1 MRYIVYIDRL
11 FLLQL
16 VQSCVLLLLTR
27 AFLRSTV
34 TLKRIVF
41 ASAAGTL
48 LFCVIFL
55 LPGISRNIKVLLFAL
70 CSLATLWL
78 AFRIRTLQV
87 FCRAVIL
94 YHAAAFLLAGA
105 LYALLHAAGRRP
117 AMTTMQ
123 ASLCAVGVG
132 TAALYIL
139 RWEKKSAQ
147 AVIVTAI
154 LEDGDVKITLEAL
167 IDSGNSLYD
176 PISQRPVCVVE
187 KAALEGKI
195 PLKAH
200 VHRVDDIYTAIRI
213 AKEFGLSMTLD
224 HCSEGHLIAEDLAK
238 EGFPAIVGPDLSSR
252 SKIEVQNMAFKTAGV
267 LHEAGVLV
275 AITTDHPVSLIQS
288 LPICAGL
295 AVKSGLPLEEG
306 LRAIT
311 CNPARIC
318 RVFDR
323 VGSLEPGKDADI
335 AIFTGNP
342 METFTRTMCTI
353 INGKIVYR
361 DTGF

>member
-105 LYALLHAAGRRP
+105 LYALLHTAGRRP

-195 PLKAH
+195 PL
-200 VHRVDDIYTAIRI
+200 DIPEKFR
-213 AKEFGLSMTLD
+213 
-224 HCSEGHLIAEDLAK
+224 LIPYHSLGKKHGIMQAVEIEKLKVKK
-238 EGFPAIVGPDLSSR
+238 EGQELVIEKALLGLYENKVTQSGAYQMILHPALLENRRNGHDIKSR
-252 SKIEVQNMAFKTAGV
+252 NTRKN
-267 LHEAGVLV
+267 
-275 AITTDHPVSLIQS
+275 
-288 LPICAGL
+288 
-295 AVKSGLPLEEG
+295 AV
-306 LRAIT
+306 
-311 CNPARIC
+311 
-318 RVFDR
+318 
-323 VGSLEPGKDADI
+323 
-335 AIFTGNP
+335 
-342 METFTRTMCTI
+342 
-353 INGKIVYR
+353 
-361 DTGF
+361 

>member
-123 ASLCAVGVG
+123 ASLCAVGIG

-187 KAALEGKI
+187 KVALEGKI
-195 PLKAH
+195 PL
-200 VHRVDDIYTAIRI
+200 DIPEKFR
-213 AKEFGLSMTLD
+213 
-224 HCSEGHLIAEDLAK
+224 LIPYHSLGKKHGIMQAVEIEKLKVKK
-238 EGFPAIVGPDLSSR
+238 EGQELVIEKALLGLYENKVTQSGAYQMILHPALLENRRNGHDIKSCNTR
-252 SKIEVQNMAFKTAGV
+252 KN
-267 LHEAGVLV
+267 
-275 AITTDHPVSLIQS
+275 
-288 LPICAGL
+288 
-295 AVKSGLPLEEG
+295 AV
-306 LRAIT
+306 
-311 CNPARIC
+311 
-318 RVFDR
+318 
-323 VGSLEPGKDADI
+323 
-335 AIFTGNP
+335 
-342 METFTRTMCTI
+342 
-353 INGKIVYR
+353 
-361 DTGF
+361 

>member
-27 AFLRSTV
+27 EFLRSTV

-55 LPGISRNIKVLLFAL
+55 LSGISRNIKVLLFAL

-123 ASLCAVGVG
+123 ASLCAVGIG

-195 PLKAH
+195 PL
-200 VHRVDDIYTAIRI
+200 DIPEKFR
-213 AKEFGLSMTLD
+213 
-224 HCSEGHLIAEDLAK
+224 LIPYHSLGKKHGIMQAVEIEKLKVKK
-238 EGFPAIVGPDLSSR
+238 EGQELVIEKALLGLYENKVTHSGAYQMILHPALLENRRNGHDIKSCNTR
-252 SKIEVQNMAFKTAGV
+252 KN
-267 LHEAGVLV
+267 
-275 AITTDHPVSLIQS
+275 
-288 LPICAGL
+288 
-295 AVKSGLPLEEG
+295 AV
-306 LRAIT
+306 
-311 CNPARIC
+311 
-318 RVFDR
+318 
-323 VGSLEPGKDADI
+323 
-335 AIFTGNP
+335 
-342 METFTRTMCTI
+342 
-353 INGKIVYR
+353 
-361 DTGF
+361 

>member
-195 PLKAH
+195 PL
-200 VHRVDDIYTAIRI
+200 DIPEKFR
-213 AKEFGLSMTLD
+213 
-224 HCSEGHLIAEDLAK
+224 LIPYHSLGKKHGIMQAVEIEKLKVKK
-238 EGFPAIVGPDLSSR
+238 EGQELV
-252 SKIEVQNMAFKTAGV
+252 IEKALLGLYENKVTQSGAYQMI
-267 LHEAGVLV
+267 LHAALLENRRKGHD
-275 AITTDHPVSLIQS
+275 IKSCNTRKN
-288 LPICAGL
+288 
-295 AVKSGLPLEEG
+295 AV
-306 LRAIT
+306 
-311 CNPARIC
+311 
-318 RVFDR
+318 
-323 VGSLEPGKDADI
+323 
-335 AIFTGNP
+335 
-342 METFTRTMCTI
+342 
-353 INGKIVYR
+353 
-361 DTGF
+361 

>member
-105 LYALLHAAGRRP
+105 LYALLHTAGRRP

-123 ASLCAVGVG
+123 ASLCAVGIG

-167 IDSGNSLYD
+167 IDRKSGAGRENPPGYPRKIPPHPLPLPWQKARHNAGSGN
-176 PISQRPVCVVE
+176 
-187 KAALEGKI
+187 
-195 PLKAH
+195 
-200 VHRVDDIYTAIRI
+200 
-213 AKEFGLSMTLD
+213 
-224 HCSEGHLIAEDLAK
+224 
-238 EGFPAIVGPDLSSR
+238 
-252 SKIEVQNMAFKTAGV
+252 
-267 LHEAGVLV
+267 
-275 AITTDHPVSLIQS
+275 
-288 LPICAGL
+288 
-295 AVKSGLPLEEG
+295 
-306 LRAIT
+306 
-311 CNPARIC
+311 
-318 RVFDR
+318 
-323 VGSLEPGKDADI
+323 
-335 AIFTGNP
+335 
-342 METFTRTMCTI
+342 
-353 INGKIVYR
+353 
-361 DTGF
+361 

>member
-147 AVIVTAI
+147 AVIVAAI

-195 PLKAH
+195 PL
-200 VHRVDDIYTAIRI
+200 DIPEKFR
-213 AKEFGLSMTLD
+213 
-224 HCSEGHLIAEDLAK
+224 LIPYHSLGKKHGIMQAVEIEKLKVKK
-238 EGFPAIVGPDLSSR
+238 EGQELVIEKALLGLYENKVTQSGAYQMILHPALLENRRKGHDIKSCNTR
-252 SKIEVQNMAFKTAGV
+252 KN
-267 LHEAGVLV
+267 
-275 AITTDHPVSLIQS
+275 
-288 LPICAGL
+288 
-295 AVKSGLPLEEG
+295 AV
-306 LRAIT
+306 
-311 CNPARIC
+311 
-318 RVFDR
+318 
-323 VGSLEPGKDADI
+323 
-335 AIFTGNP
+335 
-342 METFTRTMCTI
+342 
-353 INGKIVYR
+353 
-361 DTGF
+361 

>member
-147 AVIVTAI
+147 AVIVSAI

-187 KAALEGKI
+187 KAALEGKTPLDI
-195 PLKAH
+195 PEKFRLIPYHSLGKKHGIMQAVEIEKLK
-200 VHRVDDIYTAIRI
+200 V
-213 AKEFGLSMTLD
+213 K
-224 HCSEGHLIAEDLAK
+224 K
-238 EGFPAIVGPDLSSR
+238 EGQELVIEKALLGLYENKVTQSGAYQMILHPALLENRRNGHDIKSCNTR
-252 SKIEVQNMAFKTAGV
+252 KN
-267 LHEAGVLV
+267 
-275 AITTDHPVSLIQS
+275 
-288 LPICAGL
+288 
-295 AVKSGLPLEEG
+295 AV
-306 LRAIT
+306 
-311 CNPARIC
+311 
-318 RVFDR
+318 
-323 VGSLEPGKDADI
+323 
-335 AIFTGNP
+335 
-342 METFTRTMCTI
+342 
-353 INGKIVYR
+353 
-361 DTGF
+361 

>member
-27 AFLRSTV
+27 EFLRSTV

-55 LPGISRNIKVLLFAL
+55 LSGISRNIKVLLFAL

-123 ASLCAVGVG
+123 ASLCAVGIG

-154 LEDGDVKITLEAL
+154 LARWRRKNHPGGADRQRQQPVRPHQPKAGMRCGKSGAGRENPPSDIPEKFRL
-167 IDSGNSLYD
+167 IPYHSLGKKARHNAGSGN
-176 PISQRPVCVVE
+176 
-187 KAALEGKI
+187 
-195 PLKAH
+195 
-200 VHRVDDIYTAIRI
+200 
-213 AKEFGLSMTLD
+213 
-224 HCSEGHLIAEDLAK
+224 
-238 EGFPAIVGPDLSSR
+238 
-252 SKIEVQNMAFKTAGV
+252 
-267 LHEAGVLV
+267 
-275 AITTDHPVSLIQS
+275 
-288 LPICAGL
+288 
-295 AVKSGLPLEEG
+295 
-306 LRAIT
+306 
-311 CNPARIC
+311 
-318 RVFDR
+318 
-323 VGSLEPGKDADI
+323 
-335 AIFTGNP
+335 
-342 METFTRTMCTI
+342 
-353 INGKIVYR
+353 
-361 DTGF
+361 

>member
-187 KAALEGKI
+187 KAALEGKFPLDI
-195 PLKAH
+195 PEKFRLIPYHSLGKKHGIMQAVEIEKLK
-200 VHRVDDIYTAIRI
+200 V
-213 AKEFGLSMTLD
+213 K
-224 HCSEGHLIAEDLAK
+224 K
-238 EGFPAIVGPDLSSR
+238 EGQELVIEKALLGLYENKVTQSGAYQMILHPALLENRRKGHDIKSCNTR
-252 SKIEVQNMAFKTAGV
+252 KN
-267 LHEAGVLV
+267 
-275 AITTDHPVSLIQS
+275 
-288 LPICAGL
+288 
-295 AVKSGLPLEEG
+295 AV
-306 LRAIT
+306 
-311 CNPARIC
+311 
-318 RVFDR
+318 
-323 VGSLEPGKDADI
+323 
-335 AIFTGNP
+335 
-342 METFTRTMCTI
+342 
-353 INGKIVYR
+353 
-361 DTGF
+361 

>member
-1 MRYIVYIDRL
+1 M
-11 FLLQL
+11 
-16 VQSCVLLLLTR
+16 
-27 AFLRSTV
+27 
-34 TLKRIVF
+34 
-41 ASAAGTL
+41 
-48 LFCVIFL
+48 
-55 LPGISRNIKVLLFAL
+55 

-105 LYALLHAAGRRP
+105 LYALLHTAGRRP

-123 ASLCAVGVG
+123 ASLCAVGIG

-195 PLKAH
+195 PL
-200 VHRVDDIYTAIRI
+200 DIPEKFR
-213 AKEFGLSMTLD
+213 
-224 HCSEGHLIAEDLAK
+224 LIPYHSLGKKHGIMQAVEIEKLKVKK
-238 EGFPAIVGPDLSSR
+238 EGQELVIEKALLGLYENKVTQSGAYQMILHPALLENRRNGHDIKSCNTR
-252 SKIEVQNMAFKTAGV
+252 KN
-267 LHEAGVLV
+267 
-275 AITTDHPVSLIQS
+275 
-288 LPICAGL
+288 
-295 AVKSGLPLEEG
+295 AV
-306 LRAIT
+306 
-311 CNPARIC
+311 
-318 RVFDR
+318 
-323 VGSLEPGKDADI
+323 
-335 AIFTGNP
+335 
-342 METFTRTMCTI
+342 
-353 INGKIVYR
+353 
-361 DTGF
+361 

>member
-27 AFLRSTV
+27 EFLRSTV

-55 LPGISRNIKVLLFAL
+55 LSGISRNIKVLLFAL

-123 ASLCAVGVG
+123 ASLCAVGIG

-195 PLKAH
+195 PL
-200 VHRVDDIYTAIRI
+200 DIPEKFR
-213 AKEFGLSMTLD
+213 
-224 HCSEGHLIAEDLAK
+224 LIPYHSLGKKHGIMQAVEIEKLKVKK
-238 EGFPAIVGPDLSSR
+238 EGQELVIEKALLGLYENKVTQSGAYQMILHPA
-252 SKIEVQNMAFKTAGV
+252 
-267 LHEAGVLV
+267 
-275 AITTDHPVSLIQS
+275 
-288 LPICAGL
+288 LPENRRNGHDIKSCNTRKN
-295 AVKSGLPLEEG
+295 AV
-306 LRAIT
+306 
-311 CNPARIC
+311 
-318 RVFDR
+318 
-323 VGSLEPGKDADI
+323 
-335 AIFTGNP
+335 
-342 METFTRTMCTI
+342 
-353 INGKIVYR
+353 
-361 DTGF
+361 

>member
-27 AFLRSTV
+27 EFLRSTV

-55 LPGISRNIKVLLFAL
+55 LSGISRNIKVLLFAL

-123 ASLCAVGVG
+123 ASLCEVGIG

-195 PLKAH
+195 PL
-200 VHRVDDIYTAIRI
+200 DIPEKFR
-213 AKEFGLSMTLD
+213 
-224 HCSEGHLIAEDLAK
+224 LIPYHSLGKKHGIMQAVEIEKLKVKK
-238 EGFPAIVGPDLSSR
+238 EGQELVIEKALLGLYENKVTQSGAYQMILHPALLENRRNGHDIKSCNTR
-252 SKIEVQNMAFKTAGV
+252 KN
-267 LHEAGVLV
+267 
-275 AITTDHPVSLIQS
+275 
-288 LPICAGL
+288 
-295 AVKSGLPLEEG
+295 AV
-306 LRAIT
+306 
-311 CNPARIC
+311 
-318 RVFDR
+318 
-323 VGSLEPGKDADI
+323 
-335 AIFTGNP
+335 
-342 METFTRTMCTI
+342 
-353 INGKIVYR
+353 
-361 DTGF
+361 

>member
-27 AFLRSTV
+27 EFLRSTV

-55 LPGISRNIKVLLFAL
+55 LSGISRNIKVLLFAL

-195 PLKAH
+195 PL
-200 VHRVDDIYTAIRI
+200 DIPEKFR
-213 AKEFGLSMTLD
+213 
-224 HCSEGHLIAEDLAK
+224 LIPYHSLGKKHGIMQAVEIEKLKVKK
-238 EGFPAIVGPDLSSR
+238 EGQELVIEKALLGLYENKVTQSGAYQMILHPALLENRRKGHDIKSCNTR
-252 SKIEVQNMAFKTAGV
+252 KN
-267 LHEAGVLV
+267 
-275 AITTDHPVSLIQS
+275 
-288 LPICAGL
+288 
-295 AVKSGLPLEEG
+295 AV
-306 LRAIT
+306 
-311 CNPARIC
+311 
-318 RVFDR
+318 
-323 VGSLEPGKDADI
+323 
-335 AIFTGNP
+335 
-342 METFTRTMCTI
+342 
-353 INGKIVYR
+353 
-361 DTGF
+361 

>member
-34 TLKRIVF
+34 TLRRIVF

-55 LPGISRNIKVLLFAL
+55 LSGISRNMKVLLFAL

-78 AFRIRTLQV
+78 AFSIRSLQV

-105 LYALLHAAGRRP
+105 LYALLRAAGKRP

-123 ASLCAVGVG
+123 ASLCAAGIG

-147 AVIVTAI
+147 AVIVTAV

-187 KAALEGKI
+187 KAALEGRI
-195 PLKAH
+195 PL
-200 VHRVDDIYTAIRI
+200 DIPEKFR
-213 AKEFGLSMTLD
+213 
-224 HCSEGHLIAEDLAK
+224 LIPYHSLGKKHGIMQAVEIEKLKVKK
-238 EGFPAIVGPDLSSR
+238 EGQELVIEKALLGLYENKVTQNGAYQMILHPALLENRRNKHDIKSCNTR
-252 SKIEVQNMAFKTAGV
+252 KN
-267 LHEAGVLV
+267 
-275 AITTDHPVSLIQS
+275 
-288 LPICAGL
+288 
-295 AVKSGLPLEEG
+295 AV
-306 LRAIT
+306 
-311 CNPARIC
+311 
-318 RVFDR
+318 
-323 VGSLEPGKDADI
+323 
-335 AIFTGNP
+335 
-342 METFTRTMCTI
+342 
-353 INGKIVYR
+353 
-361 DTGF
+361 

>member
-27 AFLRSTV
+27 EFLRSTV

-55 LPGISRNIKVLLFAL
+55 LSGISRNIKVLLFAL

-123 ASLCAVGVG
+123 ASLCAVGIG

-167 IDSGNSLYD
+167 IDSGNS
-176 PISQRPVCVVE
+176 PVRPHQP
-187 KAALEGKI
+187 KAGMRCGKSGAGRENPPGYPRKI
-195 PLKAH
+195 P
-200 VHRVDDIYTAIRI
+200 
-213 AKEFGLSMTLD
+213 
-224 HCSEGHLIAEDLAK
+224 
-238 EGFPAIVGPDLSSR
+238 P
-252 SKIEVQNMAFKTAGV
+252 
-267 LHEAGVLV
+267 
-275 AITTDHPVSLIQS
+275 HP
-288 LPICAGL
+288 
-295 AVKSGLPLEEG
+295 LPL
-306 LRAIT
+306 
-311 CNPARIC
+311 PWQKARHNA
-318 RVFDR
+318 
-323 VGSLEPGKDADI
+323 GS
-335 AIFTGNP
+335 GN
-342 METFTRTMCTI
+342 
-353 INGKIVYR
+353 
-361 DTGF
+361 

>member
-78 AFRIRTLQV
+78 AFRIRTLQI

-187 KAALEGKI
+187 KAVLEGKI
-195 PLKAH
+195 PL
-200 VHRVDDIYTAIRI
+200 DIPEKFR
-213 AKEFGLSMTLD
+213 
-224 HCSEGHLIAEDLAK
+224 LIPYHSLGKKHGIMQAVEIEKLKVKK
-238 EGFPAIVGPDLSSR
+238 EGQELVIEKALLGLYENKVTQSGAYQMILHPALLENRRNGHDIKSCNTR
-252 SKIEVQNMAFKTAGV
+252 KN
-267 LHEAGVLV
+267 
-275 AITTDHPVSLIQS
+275 
-288 LPICAGL
+288 
-295 AVKSGLPLEEG
+295 AV
-306 LRAIT
+306 
-311 CNPARIC
+311 
-318 RVFDR
+318 
-323 VGSLEPGKDADI
+323 
-335 AIFTGNP
+335 
-342 METFTRTMCTI
+342 
-353 INGKIVYR
+353 
-361 DTGF
+361 

>member
-27 AFLRSTV
+27 EFLRSTV

-123 ASLCAVGVG
+123 ASLCAVGIG

-187 KAALEGKI
+187 KAALAGKI
-195 PLKAH
+195 PL
-200 VHRVDDIYTAIRI
+200 DIPEKFR
-213 AKEFGLSMTLD
+213 
-224 HCSEGHLIAEDLAK
+224 LIPYHSLGKKHGIMQAVEIEKLKVKK
-238 EGFPAIVGPDLSSR
+238 EGQELVIEKALLGLYENKVTQSGAYQMILHPALLENRRNGHDIKSCNTR
-252 SKIEVQNMAFKTAGV
+252 KN
-267 LHEAGVLV
+267 
-275 AITTDHPVSLIQS
+275 
-288 LPICAGL
+288 
-295 AVKSGLPLEEG
+295 AV
-306 LRAIT
+306 
-311 CNPARIC
+311 
-318 RVFDR
+318 
-323 VGSLEPGKDADI
+323 
-335 AIFTGNP
+335 
-342 METFTRTMCTI
+342 
-353 INGKIVYR
+353 
-361 DTGF
+361 

>member
-94 YHAAAFLLAGA
+94 YHAAAPLLVAS
-105 LYALLHAAGRRP
+105 LHAAGRRP

-123 ASLCAVGVG
+123 ASLCAVGIG

-195 PLKAH
+195 PL
-200 VHRVDDIYTAIRI
+200 DIPEKFR
-213 AKEFGLSMTLD
+213 
-224 HCSEGHLIAEDLAK
+224 LIPYHSLGKKHGIMQAVEIEKLKVKK
-238 EGFPAIVGPDLSSR
+238 EGQELVIEKALLGLYENKVTQSGAYQMILHPALLENRRNGHDIKSCNTR
-252 SKIEVQNMAFKTAGV
+252 KN
-267 LHEAGVLV
+267 
-275 AITTDHPVSLIQS
+275 
-288 LPICAGL
+288 
-295 AVKSGLPLEEG
+295 AV
-306 LRAIT
+306 
-311 CNPARIC
+311 
-318 RVFDR
+318 
-323 VGSLEPGKDADI
+323 
-335 AIFTGNP
+335 
-342 METFTRTMCTI
+342 
-353 INGKIVYR
+353 
-361 DTGF
+361 